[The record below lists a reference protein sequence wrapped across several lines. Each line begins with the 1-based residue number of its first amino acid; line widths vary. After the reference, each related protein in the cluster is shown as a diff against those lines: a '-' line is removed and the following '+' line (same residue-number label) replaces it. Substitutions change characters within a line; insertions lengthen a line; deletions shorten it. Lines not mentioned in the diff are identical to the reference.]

1 MMKLNFEVAQTVD
14 SSPVIVVDLDGTL
27 TSVDTLHETV
37 LQLHRTSPQAAIGLV
52 QALRQGKAAFKRHVA
67 QSLSLDGALLPL
79 RQDLLEWLTEQHD
92 LGRRIAL
99 VSAADQ
105 AFVDAVAAHL
115 PFPVDAAIGSDGLA
129 NLSGEAKLARIR
141 EMVGDNFIYAGDA
154 AVDLPIWRA
163 SQGAILVGRGTR
175 FEKRL
180 GDVPVV
186 GRFPQ
191 AGSGALRAW
200 LRALRLYQWP
210 KNLLVFLPVLL
221 AGPMA
226 GIGDW
231 GEAVLAFL
239 MLSVLASAGYL
250 INDLLDLAADRQHP
264 TKRNRPFA
272 SGALPVAHGL
282 AAVPGL
288 LLVAVLLGLFLPA
301 ASLLVG
307 FVYLCGTLAY
317 SFFLKKVPMLDAIVL
332 ACLFTLRIVAGIV
345 LMTLPWSF
353 WLLTFS
359 IFFFLSLAL
368 LKRFTELREVSQSP
382 DRELRRR
389 GYIIDDLTLLLSM
402 GSSSGIAACV
412 IFVMYLMEEQFSR
425 SIYATPEWLWVI
437 LVLLLYWLGRVWQL
451 AVRGHMNEDPLLF
464 ALRDRVSHL
473 IGLGAIVFILL
484 ARTA

>member
-1 MMKLNFEVAQTVD
+1 
-14 SSPVIVVDLDGTL
+14 
-27 TSVDTLHETV
+27 
-37 LQLHRTSPQAAIGLV
+37 
-52 QALRQGKAAFKRHVA
+52 
-67 QSLSLDGALLPL
+67 
-79 RQDLLEWLTEQHD
+79 
-92 LGRRIAL
+92 
-99 VSAADQ
+99 
-105 AFVDAVAAHL
+105 
-115 PFPVDAAIGSDGLA
+115 
-129 NLSGEAKLARIR
+129 
-141 EMVGDNFIYAGDA
+141 
-154 AVDLPIWRA
+154 VDLPIWRA
-163 SQGAILVGRGTR
+163 SQGAILVGRGMR

-191 AGSGALRAW
+191 QSGPLQAW

-226 GIGDW
+226 GIDDW

-272 SGALPVAHGL
+272 SGALPVAHGVI
-282 AAVPGL
+282 AVPGL
-288 LLVAVLLGLFLPA
+288 LVVAVLLGLFLPP

-359 IFFFLSLAL
+359 MFFFLSLAL

-389 GYIIDDLTLLLSM
+389 GYTTDDLALLLSM

-425 SIYATPEWLWVI
+425 SIYASPEWLWVI

-484 ARTA
+484 ARAA

>member
-1 MMKLNFEVAQTVD
+1 
-14 SSPVIVVDLDGTL
+14 
-27 TSVDTLHETV
+27 
-37 LQLHRTSPQAAIGLV
+37 
-52 QALRQGKAAFKRHVA
+52 
-67 QSLSLDGALLPL
+67 
-79 RQDLLEWLTEQHD
+79 
-92 LGRRIAL
+92 
-99 VSAADQ
+99 
-105 AFVDAVAAHL
+105 
-115 PFPVDAAIGSDGLA
+115 
-129 NLSGEAKLARIR
+129 
-141 EMVGDNFIYAGDA
+141 
-154 AVDLPIWRA
+154 
-163 SQGAILVGRGTR
+163 
-175 FEKRL
+175 
-180 GDVPVV
+180 
-186 GRFPQ
+186 
-191 AGSGALRAW
+191 
-200 LRALRLYQWP
+200 
-210 KNLLVFLPVLL
+210 
-221 AGPMA
+221 
-226 GIGDW
+226 
-231 GEAVLAFL
+231 
-239 MLSVLASAGYL
+239 
-250 INDLLDLAADRQHP
+250 
-264 TKRNRPFA
+264 
-272 SGALPVAHGL
+272 
-282 AAVPGL
+282 
-288 LLVAVLLGLFLPA
+288 
-301 ASLLVG
+301 VG